1 MFDNCEVT
9 LTGACG
15 VEGCLSCLP
24 AYIVVYDPSD
34 GSISEYEL
42 DRLTYTFADK

>member
-9 LTGACG
+9 IYGGCG
-15 VEGCLSCLP
+15 EMGCLLCTPL
-24 AYIVVYDPSD
+24 YIVVYDPSD

-42 DRLTYTFADK
+42 DSFHYNLAK